1 MSSQKL
7 QGKVAF
13 ITGSARNMGA
23 SFALALA
30 NHGASVV
37 IHHRGNS
44 QKEAEALATQ
54 IQQLGGKTLIVT
66 GELANVQTI
75 RDIFAKIKQSLG
87 RLDIVI
93 NNAGEVLKKPLTD
106 ISEEEYD
113 RLFAVNA
120 KAPFFV
126 MQEALKIL
134 EDNGR
139 IVNVGTTLLAVTTG
153 FYSAYAGSKAPLE
166 DFTRAAAQEAGSRGI
181 TVNVVAPGPIDTPFF
196 HGQESKESVDFFTN
210 AVPLKRLGKVTD
222 VVPVVEFLC
231 LPESQWVTAQT
242 ILINGGLISR

>member
-23 SFALALA
+23 AFALALA
-30 NHGASVV
+30 KQGASVV

-44 QKEAEALATQ
+44 QKEAEDVAKNVEQ
-54 IQQLGGKTLIVT
+54 CGGKTLIVT
-66 GELANVQTI
+66 GELGNVQAI
-75 RDIFAKIKQSLG
+75 RDIFAKIKQTLG
-87 RLDIVI
+87 RVDIVI
-93 NNAGEVLKKPLTD
+93 NNAGEVLKKPFTE
-106 ISEEEYD
+106 ISEEDYD
-113 RLFAVNA
+113 RVFAINA

-126 MQEALKIL
+126 MQEALKVL

-139 IVNVGTTLLAVTTG
+139 IVNLGTSLLGVTTG
-153 FYSAYAGSKAPLE
+153 SYAGSKAPLE
-166 DFTRAAAQEAGSRGI
+166 DFSRAAAQEAGSRGI

-196 HGQESKESVDFFTN
+196 HGQETKESVAFFTG
-210 AVPLKRLGKVTD
+210 AVPMKRLGQVND

-242 ILINGGLISR
+242 IFINGGLIAR